1 MNNALCITDP
11 GVGFYTQWIILSL
24 MGLSTWLVLQTGRIS
39 LGQQAYF
46 GIGAYAAAVVT
57 VMFNGS
63 LMTALLVA
71 WLIGIFFSA
80 IISRLLQKLS
90 GLQFA
95 LATLAIAELVRLGLS
110 SWTWRTKHAK
120 GYEVGPDG
128 VHGFREIRWLF
139 ENQMGPETYLTLT
152 AVILLSA
159 LLLIWK
165 ISQTKLGLSIQSVG
179 LDSELATVQG
189 EPVAVLQ
196 TLTQTFAGGIGALA
210 GALYAHQ
217 ATYVEPAVFD
227 VMLGIHAVGYA
238 MLGGLATPL
247 GPLLG
252 AAFDLGLLEA
262 ARIFEGWR
270 MVIFGGLVALFLR
283 WRPGGLL
290 NHAAVSHIKLFF
302 IQRRKS
308 DEHSKFS

>member
-308 DEHSKFS
+308 DEHSKFA

>member
-71 WLIGIFFSA
+71 WLIGIVFSA

-290 NHAAVSHIKLFF
+290 NHAAVSHIKHFV
-302 IQRRKS
+302 IPRRKS
-308 DEHSKFS
+308 DEHSKFA

>member
-11 GVGFYTQWIILSL
+11 GIGFYTQWIILAL
-24 MGLSTWLVLQTGRIS
+24 MGLSTWLVLLTGRVS

-63 LMTALLVA
+63 LILALLVA
-71 WLIGIFFSA
+71 WLIGVIFSA
-80 IISRLLQKLS
+80 IISRLLQKLN

-110 SWTWRTKHAK
+110 SWTWRSMHAK

-139 ENQMGPETYLTLT
+139 ENQMGPETYLSLS
-152 AVILLSA
+152 ASILLSA
-159 LLLIWK
+159 LFLIWK

-179 LDSELATVQG
+179 FDSELASVQG
-189 EPVAVLQ
+189 EPVAGLQ
-196 TLTQTFAGGIGALA
+196 TLTQTFAGGVGALA

-217 ATYVEPAVFD
+217 ATYIEPAVFD

-290 NHAAVSHIKLFF
+290 NHAALPQIKHFF
-302 IQRRKS
+302 IQRRKP
-308 DEHSKFS
+308 DEHSKFA

>member
-1 MNNALCITDP
+1 MNNALCIADP
-11 GVGFYTQWIILSL
+11 GIGFYIQWCILSL
-24 MGLSTWLVLQTGRIS
+24 MSLSTWLVLQTGRVS

-63 LMTALLVA
+63 LILALLVA
-71 WLIGIFFSA
+71 WLIGVIFSV
-80 IISRLLQKLS
+80 IISLALQKLS
-90 GLQFA
+90 GLEFA
-95 LATLAIAELVRLGLS
+95 LATLAIAELVRLGFS
-110 SWTWRTKHAK
+110 SWTWRTTHAK
-120 GYEVGPDG
+120 GYEAGPDG

-152 AVILLSA
+152 AAILLST

-217 ATYVEPAVFD
+217 ATYIEPAVFD

-262 ARIFEGWR
+262 ARIFEAWR

-290 NHAAVSHIKLFF
+290 NHAAVSHIKHLF

-308 DEHSKFS
+308 DEHSKFT

>member
-11 GVGFYTQWIILSL
+11 GIGFYTQWIILAL
-24 MGLSTWLVLQTGRIS
+24 MGLSTWLVLLTGRVS

-63 LMTALLVA
+63 LILALLVA
-71 WLIGIFFSA
+71 WLIGVIFSA
-80 IISRLLQKLS
+80 IISRLLQKLN

-110 SWTWRTKHAK
+110 SWTWRSTHAK

-139 ENQMGPETYLTLT
+139 ENQMGPETYLSLS
-152 AVILLSA
+152 ASILLSA
-159 LLLIWK
+159 LFLIWK

-179 LDSELATVQG
+179 FDSELASVQG
-189 EPVAVLQ
+189 EPVAGLQ
-196 TLTQTFAGGIGALA
+196 TLTQTFAGGVGALA

-217 ATYVEPAVFD
+217 ATYIEPAVFD

-290 NHAAVSHIKLFF
+290 NHAALSQIKHFF
-302 IQRRKS
+302 IQRRKP
-308 DEHSKFS
+308 DEHSKFA

>member
-11 GVGFYTQWIILSL
+11 GIGFYTQWIILSL

-63 LMTALLVA
+63 LILALLVA
-71 WLIGIFFSA
+71 WLAGLIFSA
-80 IISRLLQKLS
+80 LISRALQKLS

-110 SWTWRTKHAK
+110 SWTWRTTHAK

-139 ENQMGPETYLTLT
+139 ENQMGPETYLSLS
-152 AVILLSA
+152 AILLLST
-159 LLLIWK
+159 LFLIWK

-189 EPVAVLQ
+189 EPVASLQ

-217 ATYVEPAVFD
+217 ATYIEPAVFD

-238 MLGGLATPL
+238 MLGGIATPL

-290 NHAAVSHIKLFF
+290 NHAAVSYIKNLF
-302 IQRRKS
+302 IQRRTS
-308 DEHSKFS
+308 DEHSKFA

>member
-189 EPVAVLQ
+189 EPVAALQ

-308 DEHSKFS
+308 DEHSKFA

>member
-1 MNNALCITDP
+1 
-11 GVGFYTQWIILSL
+11 
-24 MGLSTWLVLQTGRIS
+24 
-39 LGQQAYF
+39 
-46 GIGAYAAAVVT
+46 
-57 VMFNGS
+57 
-63 LMTALLVA
+63 LLVA

-290 NHAAVSHIKLFF
+290 NHAAVSHIKHFF

-308 DEHSKFS
+308 DEHSKFA